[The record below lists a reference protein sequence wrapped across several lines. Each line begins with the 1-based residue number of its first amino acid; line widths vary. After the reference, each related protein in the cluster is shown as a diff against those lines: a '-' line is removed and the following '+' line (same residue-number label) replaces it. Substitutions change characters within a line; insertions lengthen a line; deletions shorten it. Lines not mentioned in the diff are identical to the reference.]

1 MNTLLVVLQVL
12 AIFVAMPVLVGI
24 LIVGLVEWWHSRA
37 IADQGVAER
46 EA

>member
-1 MNTLLVVLQVL
+1 MEMVVVILQVL

-37 IADQGVAER
+37 IADQDVAKR